1 MDIDLT
7 PLCFQLK
14 VEENLIYGQLP
25 NERLVRVIVNQVT
38 CIRVVRLEK
47 FWATT
52 FLWFCKRIER
62 ELLL

>member
-14 VEENLIYGQLP
+14 VEENLIYAQVP

-52 FLWFCKRIER
+52 FLWFC
-62 ELLL
+62 